1 MQLLQHLFDV
11 LRKHRDV
18 VGVGTDAGQMVLHL
32 PGIQR
37 GQQALHG
44 TFPAAEPV
52 AAHKAGRR
60 KAPGCAGLFRLQV
73 EHPGGAPHRHQAFT
87 GPEGVQST
95 ALQHRKVHDAAHAAP
110 VLAGIHAQTQLDG
123 GVGHDGI
130 RHQGGPLVAEDKAGA
145 AGTDLGK
152 HLVEG

>member
-1 MQLLQHLFDV
+1 MQ
-11 LRKHRDV
+11 
-18 VGVGTDAGQMVLHL
+18 G
-32 PGIQR
+32 
-37 GQQALHG
+37 
-44 TFPAAEPV
+44 
-52 AAHKAGRR
+52 
-60 KAPGCAGLFRLQV
+60 
-73 EHPGGAPHRHQAFT
+73 
-87 GPEGVQST
+87 T

-152 HLVEG
+152 HLVESQVGAGQSAVLGVRFAEHVVGFFQHDEPPQYR